1 MQPTI
6 RQGSRSIAVSSA
18 RKTRAASIE
27 AESLEKL
34 VRTKVRRV
42 AAAGSEAVGAAVA
55 GGQRGWPRHAVV
67 ATPPRQLREG
77 GPGTSGWGSSA
88 PPPGCGL
95 VEATYLRAVW
105 RCVRALA
112 RMLGVWYVDWY
123 CELAIKVSQRGSQLP
138 GFFVSTQVCSY
149 GGFYAQTPP
158 PRAPRER
165 GARGASPRWQYT
177 PPSCKRSS
185 TAHANTR
192 GDLPSVHRRTRTH
205 RTAVHRHTCLARKG
219 GEVYGLSHRWVLPE
233 RLLGSKGLNS
243 CSGVPSIARR
253 NVLMAYAP

>member
-34 VRTKVRRV
+34 VRTKVLRV
-42 AAAGSEAVGAAVA
+42 AEAGSEAVGAAVA
-55 GGQRGWPRHAVV
+55 GGSAGGRACRGGLLP
-67 ATPPRQLREG
+67 PPRQLREG
-77 GPGTSGWGSSA
+77 GPPGTSGWGSSA

-95 VEATYLRAVW
+95 VEATYSRAVW

-112 RMLGVWYVDWY
+112 RMLGVWYVDWH

-165 GARGASPRWQYT
+165 GARETSPRWQYT

-205 RTAVHRHTCLARKG
+205 RTAVHRHTNATQ
-219 GEVYGLSHRWVLPE
+219 
-233 RLLGSKGLNS
+233 
-243 CSGVPSIARR
+243 I
-253 NVLMAYAP
+253 